1 MPYCPQC
8 GRRVDEGV
16 AFCPNCGASIKPEGP
31 AEVQRP
37 VKGTQ
42 APRTRAEIREARRQR
57 REELRERRREEKSE
71 EKSEKQEKEEK
82 REKEEKGE
90 KREPTVAGLLAGGF
104 IIFFL
109 GFMFYIQIT
118 GYLPTAVAW
127 PIWWLVVFVVLVV
140 LAVYGRKVARQRLP
154 KT

>member
-16 AFCPNCGASIKPEGP
+16 AFCPNCGASIKPEARAEAPARTKESQGP
-31 AEVQRP
+31 RS
-37 VKGTQ
+37 
-42 APRTRAEIREARRQR
+42 RAEIREARRQR
-57 REELRERRREEKSE
+57 HAEMRELRKEEKSE
-71 EKSEKQEKEEK
+71 EKSEKGEKEEK
-82 REKEEKGE
+82 QEKQEKQE

-109 GFMFYIQIT
+109 GFMFYLQIT
-118 GYLPTAVAW
+118 GILPTAIAW
-127 PIWWLVVFVVLVV
+127 PIWWLVVFVVLVI
-140 LAVYGRKVARQRLP
+140 LAVYGRSMARQRLP